1 MCGSLLDT
9 AQRGDRVSF
18 GTATMSNRYLECGV
32 IASLALGTPACGDAS
47 SAQDR
52 PALTGGQTGD
62 DGGSDPL
69 VCEVVSAT
77 PLSFE
82 EPSVLAFAASAAA
95 PLVTGVHVVPLEWAP
110 VAWWNDGADPPTV
123 IEYGPESG
131 LGEVRLEIELDE
143 DSARF
148 VDLEDA
154 RSPGNCRDRVELDA
168 NIALETAGG
177 AFRERFRA
185 PIDVMTGEVARL
197 EHPIPGPALAGGFQF
212 DTDSLGEL
220 RATEYVVYSWFTR
233 YGAVGDIA
241 ATLES
246 DEWNPGSASR
256 QRPTVAGWP
265 APSPCAEGAGVPM
278 VDTSESP
285 SMDDLIRAVGGSEP
299 MAIFVDGVATA
310 PLELALSATDRWA
323 CFAPAIVSAIAST
336 DVPFWTVGAE
346 LQLRSDALPALPPLP
361 VRLTGQTPAWS
372 TQFGVSFA
380 AGGPCAQNGAYSVA
394 QFTQHCGDWGFDLS
408 AYDAAHL
415 EFRDTSFTQ
424 KGGYATALII
434 GEKWPGCTWGSEG
447 RSCPDGGAGD
457 WTSERVGSI
466 HFGSLNRE

>member
-1 MCGSLLDT
+1 L
-9 AQRGDRVSF
+9 
-18 GTATMSNRYLECGV
+18 SNRYLKCGA
-32 IASLALGTPACGDAS
+32 IAWLALGKAACGDGS
-47 SAQDR
+47 SAEER
-52 PALTGGQTGD
+52 PDVAGGQTGD

-69 VCEVVSAT
+69 VCEVVGTT
-77 PLSFE
+77 PLAFD
-82 EPSVLAFAASAAA
+82 EPSVLGFAASAAA
-95 PLVTGVHVVPLEWAP
+95 PLVTGAHVLPLEWAP
-110 VAWWNDGADPPTV
+110 VDWWNDGAEPPTR
-123 IEYGPESG
+123 IQYGPESG
-131 LGEVRLEIELDE
+131 IGEVHLEIELVE

-154 RSPGNCRDRVELDA
+154 RWPGNCADRVEVDA
-168 NIALETAGG
+168 NIAFETAAG
-177 AFRERFRA
+177 AFQERFRA
-185 PIDVMTGEVARL
+185 AIDVMTGEVARL
-197 EHPIPGPALAGGFQF
+197 AHPIPGAALAGAFQF
-212 DTDSLGEL
+212 DADSLGEL

-246 DEWNPGSASR
+246 DEWNPGSAWR
-256 QRPTVAGWP
+256 QRLTVAGWP

-278 VDTSESP
+278 VDTSQSP
-285 SMDDLIRAVGGSEP
+285 SMDDLIRAVGGSES

-310 PLELALSATDRWA
+310 PLEIAVSATDRWA
-323 CFAPAIVSAIAST
+323 CFAPAMASEIAST
-336 DVPFWTVGAE
+336 DVPFWTLGAE

-372 TQFGVSFA
+372 TQFGVSFSA
-380 AGGPCAQNGAYSVA
+380 EGPCTVGTYSVA

-424 KGGYATALII
+424 EGGYATALII

-447 RSCPDGGAGD
+447 RVCPDEGAVD
-457 WTSERVGSI
+457 WTEERVGAI